1 MSDKARTPKDKAK
14 ELTIH
19 QMERQLFEG
28 FHLCNEV
35 LQDPRGLT
43 PTLVIVM
50 LTMVHNF
57 HFYLMIKHV
66 PQNKWPE
73 KLLFLGATYEIQ

>member
-1 MSDKARTPKDKAK
+1 
-14 ELTIH
+14 
-19 QMERQLFEG
+19 MERQLFEG

-35 LQDPRGLT
+35 LNDHRGLT

-57 HFYLMIKHV
+57 HFYLMIKYV
-66 PQNKWPE
+66 PQKQWPE
-73 KLLFLGATYEIQ
+73 KLLFLGAQYDVH